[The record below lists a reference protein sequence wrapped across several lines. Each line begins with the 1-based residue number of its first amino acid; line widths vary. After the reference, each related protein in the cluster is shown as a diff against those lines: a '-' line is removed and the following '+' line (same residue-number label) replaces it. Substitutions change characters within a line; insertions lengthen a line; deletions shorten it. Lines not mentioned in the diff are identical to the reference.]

1 METPMETPDG
11 ETIDDDR
18 FRAVIYQLLQVSGL
32 MLRTREHY
40 AAAVGVTPP
49 QFSILTA
56 VHERPGSSV
65 GDVAARLHVSGPF
78 VTAEANKLVDK
89 GLLVRAS
96 AAHDRRV
103 SELSVTE
110 DCARRLAAVA
120 PVRQG
125 ANETIF
131 GRLSPEEVE
140 AFSASLVA
148 LLGGLDEALRVLDR
162 PGEGP
167 G

>member
-1 METPMETPDG
+1 METQLDQTL
-11 ETIDDDR
+11 DDDR
-18 FRAVIYQLLQVSGL
+18 FRAVIYQFLQVSGL

-89 GLLVRAS
+89 GLLVRES

-103 SELSVTE
+103 SKLTVTA
-110 DCARRLAAVA
+110 DCARRLVA
-120 PVRQG
+120 EAEVRQR

-148 LLGGLDEALRVLDR
+148 LMGGLDEALRVLDR
-162 PGEGP
+162 PGKGL